1 MRRKAIIAIGLFC
14 LLPCFVV
21 YGQDCKECQTRR
33 IILYDNEVTVPRP
46 LADADSIYRYWD
58 YFFIAGGVR
67 DYLRNLDPT
76 RDCIFRLDGA
86 FFTSKDSVSKNIKYG
101 VEHANLPPPGATTGF
116 TDYILYGQVSGSVS
130 QTVTIKL
137 ETGKTREVV
146 KSVSATL
153 SKGFDPFVVGRALGA
168 ALGPIY
174 STIMD
179 FERKKRDQGD
189 PYAIMPKVTF
199 TPAKAKINVSE
210 KTTIEVLL
218 LDCDGVA
225 LKNRKLTL
233 EVTGGTTQPSST
245 VTTDEQGKATIEFT
259 AGSVA
264 VLATVTTDGA
274 YQRPTGDMSTGQVQ
288 AAYIQINKPNDSWY
302 LHAVFGVANDYTSE
316 YTASGETGSYVS
328 HDETTIYMCAWLKSI
343 SLGVGGG
350 GGYFVAAPL
359 SAEVHQKGLYGES
372 SFEHR
377 HMEYPNVGF
386 TDRTNEYVA
395 NAISGTTTTPT
406 LVLNIGFD
414 SYTFS
419 INQITA
425 VQTGTDKSV
434 ERKSD
439 PFNGLTTSTNSTP
452 VSPTRPM
459 SFAVQGKNRDTTIV
473 ANENTTDPAT
483 GLTKTTGSTTTQK
496 ALWKD
501 QTWTL
506 NYTTTNSEV
515 STTRSLYTQ
524 VDTWNQLK
532 TARITLT
539 YTGDPISAIGENV
552 EPITP
557 RVFVLGQNYPNP
569 FNPTT
574 TISYS
579 LPIASHATL
588 SIIDLLGRN
597 IATLVD
603 EVKPAGLHLMQW
615 NAGGLPSGVYF
626 LRMNAGRFVD
636 TKKMLLAK

>member
-1 MRRKAIIAIGLFC
+1 MRRKAAIAIGLFC
-14 LLPCFVV
+14 LLPCFAV
-21 YGQDCKECQTRR
+21 YSQDCKECQTRR

-46 LADADSIYRYWD
+46 LADVDSIYRFWD

-67 DYLRNLDPT
+67 DYLRSQDPT
-76 RDCIFRLDGA
+76 RDCIYRLDGA
-86 FFTSKDSVSKNIKYG
+86 FFTTKDSVTKKIKYG
-101 VEHANLPPPGATTGF
+101 AEHANLPPPGETTGF
-116 TDYILYGQVSGSVS
+116 TDYILYGQVSGSAS

-153 SKGFDPFVVGRALGA
+153 PKGFDPFVVGRALGA
-168 ALGPIY
+168 SLGPIY
-174 STIMD
+174 STMME

-189 PYAIMPKVTF
+189 PYAIVPKATF
-199 TPAKAKINVSE
+199 TPAKAKINVNE

-264 VLATVTTDGA
+264 TLATVTTDGA
-274 YQRPTGDMSTGQVQ
+274 YRRPTGDMSTGQVQ

-302 LHAVFGVANDYTSE
+302 LHAVLSVANDYTSE
-316 YTASGETGSYVS
+316 YTSSSETGSYVS
-328 HDETTIYMCAWLKSI
+328 HDETTISMCAWLKSI
-343 SLGVGGG
+343 SPGVGGG

-359 SAEVHQKGLYGES
+359 SAEIHQKGLYGES
-372 SFEHR
+372 SFDHR

-386 TDRTNEYVA
+386 TDRTNEYVV
-395 NAISGTTTTPT
+395 NALSGTTTTPT

-425 VQTGTDKSV
+425 VQTGSDKSA

-439 PFNGLTTSTNSTP
+439 PFNGLTSTTNSTP

-459 SFAVQGKNRDTTIV
+459 SFAVQGKNRDTVIV
-473 ANENTTDPAT
+473 ANETTTNPSS
-483 GLTKTTGSTTTQK
+483 GLTTTTSSTITQA
-496 ALWKD
+496 ALWKN

-506 NYTTTNSEV
+506 NSKTTNSEV
-515 STTRSLYTQ
+515 STTRSIYTQ

-532 TARITLT
+532 TARIILT
-539 YTGDPISAIGENV
+539 YTGDPITAIETRSAIS
-552 EPITP
+552 PAA
-557 RVFVLGQNYPNP
+557 FALHQNYPNP

-574 TISYS
+574 TILYAIPVS
-579 LPIASHATL
+579 SHTTITI
-588 SIIDLLGRN
+588 SDVLGRKVS
-597 IATLVD
+597 TLVD
-603 EVKPAGLHLMQW
+603 RKETAGMHLVQW
-615 NAGGLPSGVYF
+615 NAVGLPSGVYF
-626 LRMNAGRFVD
+626 LQMKSGEFVQ
-636 TKKMLLAK
+636 TRKLLLAK